1 MPVFKNIKSFLTFSK
16 SERLGIALL
25 LIIIS
30 VLAFCP
36 YLYNLYFLKTRPEI
50 ILDKNLLSE
59 ISKIESPVK
68 ANHHYDE
75 RIIKDSV
82 YNLKPFFFNPN
93 NISDNDWLKLGLKA
107 YQIKIIK
114 NYTQKGGIFKTKKDV
129 LKIYSIKSEWFS
141 MIKPFILLPDTIIK
155 ENPIIEKKLFKRLE
169 TALDINVI
177 DSSVLEKLPGIGPYL
192 AGKIIKY
199 RNKLGGFY
207 NKNQILEIN
216 GMRNDLF
223 VKFENKI
230 DVLSPIRYINI
241 NSCKVE
247 ELENHPYLKKKLGNI
262 LFQYIKQRGKIYNA
276 NELSNIP
283 IMKDS
288 TLIKLKPYL
297 RF

>member
-1 MPVFKNIKSFLTFSK
+1 
-16 SERLGIALL
+16 
-25 LIIIS
+25 
-30 VLAFCP
+30 
-36 YLYNLYFLKTRPEI
+36 
-50 ILDKNLLSE
+50 
-59 ISKIESPVK
+59 
-68 ANHHYDE
+68 
-75 RIIKDSV
+75 
-82 YNLKPFFFNPN
+82 
-93 NISDNDWLKLGLKA
+93 
-107 YQIKIIK
+107 
-114 NYTQKGGIFKTKKDV
+114 
-129 LKIYSIKSEWFS
+129 